1 MNETSRRLAAALAI
15 FLGAVALPAQADL
28 FEFRWGYRWSIGS
41 IAHDMAMPDSDP
53 STFRDVYVDGLRGYA
68 FDAFSFDESRFLDFK
83 GSGGTLVVEHLIRGD
98 GGGPCDRD
106 VPSLCYLI
114 DSYTFLMGTTAAPVR
129 LVATTPA
136 RVWDPGELPPFSWN
150 LAAEWSLPL
159 EGHVTSGRTSDPVL
173 VMNEGAPTLHLRL
186 ATPVPEPGALGLLA
200 SGLVV
205 IGAMRGG
212 ARRRR
217 PWTPHEGGD
226 A

>member
-1 MNETSRRLAAALAI
+1 MHETSRRLAAALAI
-15 FLGAVALPAQADL
+15 SLGTVSLPAQADL

-41 IAHDMAMPDSDP
+41 IAHDTTVPDSDP
-53 STFRDVYVDGLRGYA
+53 STFRDVYVGGLRAHA

-106 VPSLCYLI
+106 VPSLCFLI

-150 LAAEWSLPL
+150 LAGEWSLPL
-159 EGHVTSGRTSDPVL
+159 EGHVTSDRTTHPIL
-173 VMNEGAPTLHLRL
+173 VMNAGAPTLHLRL
-186 ATPVPEPGALGLLA
+186 ATPVPEPGALALLA
-200 SGLVV
+200 GGLVVV
-205 IGAMRGG
+205 IGAMG
-212 ARRRR
+212 ARRGADDRRR
-217 PWTPHEGGD
+217 PMRR
-226 A
+226 